1 MKPGCWRP
9 DGLTGAAMFF
19 DIFRLG
25 LIHVAA
31 LISVAALTCRDQIV
45 LRGLLVLSTL
55 LYILYYFVVP
65 EVLLW
70 DAIFWTAV
78 NLGVNL
84 FVMSRLL
91 LARTQFRLSEDE
103 RRLFAALGTLEP
115 GEFRAL
121 MKVAIWRKTETTQ
134 ILVREGA
141 PVEKIFYVLDGR
153 PEVSKAGRS
162 FPIRPLAFIGEI
174 GFLRKTPATATVTV
188 EPGTCYVEWPAK
200 ALSALQLRRPSIKIA
215 LDGLLASDMA
225 AKMAAV

>member
-1 MKPGCWRP
+1 
-9 DGLTGAAMFF
+9 MFF

-153 PEVSKAGRS
+153 PKVSKAGRS

-188 EPGTCYVEWPAK
+188 DPGTCYVEWPAK

-215 LDGLLASDMA
+215 LDSLLASDMA
-225 AKMAAV
+225 AKMAAA